1 MANNNNNQFG
11 GGAPTERQVEE
22 FGAQIEKSKQS
33 PYLLLNPEFVTI
45 NGDPN
50 SLESRLAT
58 KAANS
63 SKYPIRGFPSDPYD
77 SLWSM
82 KDDLSRDHV
91 DPFNPLAVIP
101 SMVSAKRPL
110 PFTEQDVAY
119 LKRKRDAE
127 ENLSYLAWQ
136 ANKFDLTDPATKNY
150 FANICPSYFDQRD
163 SLIDQQ
169 IDLAARYAKLR
180 LRGAKTE
187 DDLKLEYF
195 IETDRISLP
204 KGPIWDPY
212 AWIGMEAG
220 VNAADN
226 VTEQEN
232 KILNYNRQ
240 AYRKGLFNPTK
251 VQIPQTGGNMQNAFN
266 QGDIGGY
273 PGTHNTGILGAPVS
287 QTKNYALAYGPYQNN
302 RTLFGA
308 RDHFNTHDV
317 GAVANAG
324 TNYARIQ
331 LANSRPGRTGV
342 GFAQGLQN
350 AGNYVNIPE
359 NDVYGP

>member
-1 MANNNNNQFG
+1 MANNNQFG

-33 PYLLLNPEFVTI
+33 PYLMLNPDFITI
-45 NGDPN
+45 DNNPN
-50 SLESRLAT
+50 SLQSRLAT

-63 SKYPIRGFPSDPYD
+63 SKFPIRGFPSDPYD

-82 KDDLSRDHV
+82 KDDLASVHIGPNGTV
-91 DPFNPLAVIP
+91 MP
-101 SMVSAKRPL
+101 SMVSDKRPL
-110 PFTEQDVAY
+110 PFTEQDIAY

-136 ANKFDLTDPATKNY
+136 ANKFDLSDPATRNY
-150 FANICPSYFDQRD
+150 FANVCPSYFDQRD

-220 VNAADN
+220 VVPADN
-226 VTEQEN
+226 VERQRE
-232 KILNYNRQ
+232 KILDYNKQ

-251 VQIPQTGGNMQNAFN
+251 VQIPQTGGNIQNPYN
-266 QGDIGGY
+266 QGDISGY
-273 PGTHNTGILGAPVS
+273 PGTQNTGIIGAPVS
-287 QTKNYALAYGPYQNN
+287 QTKDYALSYGPMGNN

-308 RDHFNTHDV
+308 RDYINTHV
-317 GAVANAG
+317 QPARHNANVNA
-324 TNYARIQ
+324 ARIG
-331 LANSRPGRTGV
+331 LVNSRAGRTGI
-342 GFAQGLQN
+342 GFPEALQA
-350 AGNYVNIPE
+350 AGNYVRFQANNE
-359 NDVYGP
+359 YGP